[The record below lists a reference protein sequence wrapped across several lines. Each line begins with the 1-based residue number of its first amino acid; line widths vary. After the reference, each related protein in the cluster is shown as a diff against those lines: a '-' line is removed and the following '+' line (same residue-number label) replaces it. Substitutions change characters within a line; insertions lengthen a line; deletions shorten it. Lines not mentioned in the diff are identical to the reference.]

1 MTADLNQT
9 SYAGYGVPDGNYS
22 WYAPAAENPT
32 DAPSRIGR
40 SLWGI
45 VAILGAATFGV
56 SVGSSLGTGFLVRL
70 AVLAAVIA
78 AVGLLPRQ
86 PGRGWIVVA
95 FAVTGLLDALGTWVS
110 ATNSDWVLP
119 VIVVLN
125 ALQSLAAVGA
135 LLSETGAIRSSS
147 AGAQNYSA
155 YASFVAAY
163 QDYVA
168 QYQQSPTQYYTSG
181 QASADAQADGELS
194 VDPAAE
200 AAQKSE
206 ALRARYAQ
214 YDPFS
219 AGGGGAGG
227 SVDGSTSDA
236 ARDPGVPGAIRG
248 AAPRNQPQRT
258 QRGRSGGRPSTEPG
272 R

>member
-1 MTADLNQT
+1 MTADLNHT
-9 SYAGYGVPDGNYS
+9 SYAGYGTPAGNYS
-22 WYAPAAENPT
+22 WYTPAADNFTEAT
-32 DAPSRIGR
+32 SRIGR

-56 SVGSSLGTGFLVRL
+56 SVGSPLGTGFLVRM

-95 FAVTGLLDALGTWVS
+95 FAVTGLLDALTTWIS
-110 ATNSDWVLP
+110 ASNSDWVLP

-135 LLSETGAIRSSS
+135 LLSETGTIRSPSV
-147 AGAQNYSA
+147 GAQTYSA
-155 YASFVAAY
+155 YADFVAAY
-163 QDYVA
+163 QCYVA
-168 QYQQSPTQYYTSG
+168 QYQQAPMHYYASG
-181 QASADAQADGELS
+181 QADADAQAEGELS
-194 VDPAAE
+194 AE
-200 AAQKSE
+200 RSADADQKSE
-206 ALRARYAQ
+206 ALRAKYAQ

-219 AGGGGAGG
+219 AGAAGAGG
-227 SVDGSTSDA
+227 SRDGSTSET
-236 ARDPGVPGAIRG
+236 ARDPGLPGAIRG
-248 AAPRNQPQRT
+248 RPRKQPQRT
-258 QRGRSGGRPSTEPG
+258 QHGRFGEGPSTEPG

>member
-1 MTADLNQT
+1 MTADLNHT
-9 SYAGYGVPDGNYS
+9 SYPGYGVPAGNYS

-56 SVGSSLGTGFLVRL
+56 SVGSPLGTGFLVRL

-95 FAVTGLLDALGTWVS
+95 FAVTGLLDALATWVPAS
-110 ATNSDWVLP
+110 NSDWVLP
-119 VIVVLN
+119 VVVVLN
-125 ALQSLAAVGA
+125 ALQALAAVGA
-135 LLSETGAIRSSS
+135 LLSETGTSRSPSV
-147 AGAQNYSA
+147 AAQPYSA
-155 YASFVAAY
+155 YADFVAAY
-163 QDYVA
+163 QGYVA
-168 QYQQSPTQYYTSG
+168 QYQQSPTQYYASG
-181 QASADAQADGELS
+181 QAGADAQAEGELS

-219 AGGGGAGG
+219 AGAAGAGG

-258 QRGRSGGRPSTEPG
+258 QRGRSGERPSTEPG